1 MRDIFYFLVIL
12 GLGILVGR
20 ESYRYQADRVDDARV
35 ETLIEAL
42 EKKPTIIHMHPLLP
56 FPVPVPKEELPSRRN
71 FT

>member
-20 ESYRYQADRVDDARV
+20 ESHRYQADQVDDARV
-35 ETLIEAL
+35 KTLIEAL

-56 FPVPVPKEELPSRRN
+56 FPVPVPEKELPSRRN